1 VPPGS
6 RHLKN
11 SFASETPVADGERI
25 YFYFGQ
31 IGLFALD
38 RAGKVVWT
46 LQNQPVE
53 TRYGWGTAASPVL
66 HKGRL
71 YIVNDNDSASYL
83 MAVDAKTGKV
93 IWRVARPDEKSNWST
108 PFVWE
113 HDGTAEIVT
122 AGTVKNRSYDL
133 DGKLLWEMGGMSS
146 IAIPTPMAK
155 HGLLY
160 LTSGYVGDENRPVFA
175 IRPGARGVLGEKH
188 IAWKLPQAGPYN
200 PTPLLYGYY
209 YYTLLD
215 RGFFTCHDARTGK
228 EIYGKQRIDPAAGA
242 FTASPVAANGKIYL
256 LSEDGDTFVVE
267 AGAEFKVAAKNSLDE
282 MTMATPAVA
291 GDALFIRTV
300 SKVYKIWQ
308 R

>member
-1 VPPGS
+1 MV
-6 RHLKN
+6 
-11 SFASETPVADGERI
+11 
-25 YFYFGQ
+25 
-31 IGLFALD
+31 
-38 RAGKVVWT
+38 
-46 LQNQPVE
+46 
-53 TRYGWGTAASPVL
+53 
-66 HKGRL
+66 
-71 YIVNDNDSASYL
+71 
-83 MAVDAKTGKV
+83 
-93 IWRVARPDEKSNWST
+93 
-108 PFVWE
+108 
-113 HDGTAEIVT
+113 
-122 AGTVKNRSYDL
+122 
-133 DGKLLWEMGGMSS
+133 
-146 IAIPTPMAK
+146 
-155 HGLLY
+155 
-160 LTSGYVGDENRPVFA
+160 
-175 IRPGARGVLGEKH
+175 GEKH

-200 PTPLLYGYY
+200 PTPLLYGDY

-267 AGAEFKVAAKNSLDE
+267 AGAEFKVKGKNSLDE